1 MSSPASGLSQVGTA
15 IQQAITDFITGVVG
29 VFDGIAQYFV
39 QNAEVLGYIFATI
52 IVTTIVLKKTGLW
65 DMMINTL
72 KSIF

>member
-15 IQQAITDFITGVVG
+15 IQQAVTDFVVGVVS
-29 VFDGIAQYFV
+29 VFDGIAQFFG
-39 QNAEVLGYIFATI
+39 QNAETLGYIFATI